1 MNMRYTVLIV
11 EDQQEISSIVAKY
24 LENEGYET
32 LCAANGLEALE
43 LFGSNRIHLT
53 LLDIMMP
60 GIDGF
65 DVLREIRKTSEVP
78 VILLT
83 ARAEEIDRL
92 KGFDIG
98 ADDYVTKPF
107 SILELLARVKAFLRR
122 LPQANTAAAPAKEQN
137 SEVVEFRG
145 IRLDFKKFEA
155 EKNGIALD
163 MNAREFQLLRYFW
176 QRRGEVVMR
185 EDLLQ
190 DIWGYTPD
198 NMPTTRT
205 IDNHIVRLRQKI
217 EDDPANPT
225 IILSVRGVGYKLD
238 V

>member
-1 MNMRYTVLIV
+1 MRYTVLIV

-78 VILLT
+78 VIFLT

-98 ADDYVTKPF
+98 
-107 SILELLARVKAFLRR
+107 SICINK
-122 LPQANTAAAPAKEQN
+122 
-137 SEVVEFRG
+137 
-145 IRLDFKKFEA
+145 FK
-155 EKNGIALD
+155 
-163 MNAREFQLLRYFW
+163 
-176 QRRGEVVMR
+176 
-185 EDLLQ
+185 
-190 DIWGYTPD
+190 
-198 NMPTTRT
+198 
-205 IDNHIVRLRQKI
+205 
-217 EDDPANPT
+217 
-225 IILSVRGVGYKLD
+225 
-238 V
+238 